1 MTVAVAVTSI
11 MLSLVLV
18 LPTALAVEGPE
29 KEVAV
34 QVQKQ
39 PVKKKVPVTPGAEPL
54 RHRNRAVTQGD
65 YQPIVQSQPGV
76 KVHRVTRPQPTTG
89 GSAKESTTPTERRI
103 PSTLQ
108 HRDRPVIKKK
118 SPDDTK

>member
-1 MTVAVAVTSI
+1 MKNFTTFISLWLALLVAG
-11 MLSLVLV
+11 
-18 LPTALAVEGPE
+18 LPAMAAEGPE
-29 KEVAV
+29 KEAAV

-39 PVKKKVPVTPGAEPL
+39 PVKKKIQVAPGKEPL

-76 KVHRVTRPQPTTG
+76 SVHRVQQPQPATG

-108 HRDRPVIKKK
+108 HRDRPVTKKK
-118 SPDDTK
+118 SPDDKK